1 MGTSSYY
8 FVIKKFKKM
17 KINNLYWVFA
27 AIITITVYSA
37 CEKEEFKST
46 DKGSIVFEFDNVA
59 GGQDLQ
65 LNTGNYTNA
74 AGENITFSLFQYFIS
89 NIKLKTEDGS
99 EYVVPQNES
108 YFLIQ
113 EHKEETHKVVLNNV
127 PAGNYTSVSF
137 VIGVDSLRNTMAPAD
152 RTGVLDVAAFTGE
165 ENMYW
170 AWNSGYIF
178 VKTEGVSPQAPVG
191 NDGQRRFRYHIGG
204 FGGYSSATINN
215 IKTKSLSFGNEV
227 AKVRKDT
234 KPEVHLT
241 ADILKLFSGNQNIS
255 IAANPTVMFSPFS
268 VNVANNYVDMF
279 AFDHI
284 HN

>member
-1 MGTSSYY
+1 
-8 FVIKKFKKM
+8 M
-17 KINNLYWVFA
+17 KINFLHWVLA
-27 AIITITVYSA
+27 AFFFTTFFTA

-46 DKGSIVFEFDNVA
+46 DKGSIVLEFDNIA

-65 LNTGNYTNA
+65 LNTGNYNNA
-74 AGENITFSLFQYFIS
+74 AGESLTFSLFQYFIS

-99 EYVVPQNES
+99 EYTVPQEES

-113 EHKEETHKVVLNNV
+113 EHKEATHKVVLSNV

-152 RTGVLDVAAFTGE
+152 RRGVLDVAAFTGE

-178 VKTEGVSPQAPVG
+178 VKTEGSSPQAPVG

-215 IKTKSLSFGNEV
+215 IKTKSITFGTEV
-227 AKVRKDT
+227 AKVRKDAS
-234 KPEVHLT
+234 PEVHLT
-241 ADILKLFSGNQNIS
+241 ADILKLFNGNTNVS
-255 IAANPTVMFSPFS
+255 IAANPTVMFAPFS
-268 VNVANNYVDMF
+268 VNVANNYVNMF
-279 AFDHI
+279 EFDHI